1 MQKEGILL
9 IHIAY
14 ANGAQLSISPDL
26 LRYVKPKANN
36 ASWKDRFRRILNS
49 DSSEIGEV
57 FISVNVSID
66 VLDSGLNECRTLA
79 NQLIATSDDLRINLK
94 FSDADA
100 NIASSSIIKKFSDA
114 DANIASSNI
123 VKMNYMLCKDGSELL
138 FNRTRNHWLMH
149 DDRSNPI
156 LEMPNE

>member
-100 NIASSSIIKKFSDA
+100 NIASS
-114 DANIASSNI
+114 NI